1 MSVVVTVP
9 YYNESEG
16 ILETLKDINNQEFEA
31 DKVIFVD
38 SGSTDKTSDIINDW
52 IKTNDKKNFLN
63 VYSGK
68 MSPSSSIN
76 HAIKISN
83 EDIVAYI
90 DCGLSIP
97 SNWLSTSIEL
107 LKANDADMIST
118 RIYTAGINKVDRVFV
133 SQTYGYKNLTI
144 CFPGSIVKRSVFD
157 KVGTLMSDAR
167 ASYDTDFIQK
177 FYSKDLKR
185 QINTKVHIK
194 YQDINY
200 TDTFINGF
208 KKVYSYSLNAWN
220 AVGDIKPSLYT
231 ITSFIILYLLINS
244 HYALLGYFLA
254 MYVMTRTIIIPL
266 MKSTKSISLI
276 LSSSIIYILFA
287 GFTIDMSRM
296 FGYISSFFM
305 RLRIT

>member
-1 MSVVVTVP
+1 M
-9 YYNESEG
+9 
-16 ILETLKDINNQEFEA
+16 
-31 DKVIFVD
+31 
-38 SGSTDKTSDIINDW
+38 
-52 IKTNDKKNFLN
+52 
-63 VYSGK
+63 
-68 MSPSSSIN
+68 
-76 HAIKISN
+76 
-83 EDIVAYI
+83 
-90 DCGLSIP
+90 
-97 SNWLSTSIEL
+97 
-107 LKANDADMIST
+107 
-118 RIYTAGINKVDRVFV
+118 
-133 SQTYGYKNLTI
+133 
-144 CFPGSIVKRSVFD
+144 
-157 KVGTLMSDAR
+157 
-167 ASYDTDFIQK
+167 
-177 FYSKDLKR
+177 KR